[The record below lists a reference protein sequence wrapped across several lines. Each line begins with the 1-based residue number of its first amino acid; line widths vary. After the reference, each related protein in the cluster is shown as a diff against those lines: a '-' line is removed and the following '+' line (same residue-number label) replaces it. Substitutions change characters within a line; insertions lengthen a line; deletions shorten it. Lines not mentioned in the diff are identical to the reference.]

1 MTMAAACPGCAAAP
15 LALEQAKVHSAPAV
29 VLSLPTI
36 HCAACIGKVERKL
49 NALPEVSDARVNL
62 SLKQVAIHGTDIDS
76 DQMVATLKSIGYDA
90 YPLDLGLLDTR
101 QDSVGRN
108 LLVRLAV
115 AGFAMMN
122 VMLFSVA
129 VWSGASDTTRE
140 LFHLISAAIS
150 LPAVLYCGQPF
161 FAHAWAALR
170 VRSLNM
176 DVPIS
181 LAILLATGMSFY
193 EVLNGGRHAY
203 FDAALSLTFFLLIG
217 RYLDHHT
224 RSSVRSAAKELAALE
239 VHTAQRIEEGRAV
252 KTPVASLA
260 VGDRLLIP
268 SGVRVPVDGTLDS
281 TKAMSDRSFLTGESA
296 AITLEQGQQ
305 VQAGEINLGAPFE
318 MTATAVGDDTT
329 LRRVASLV
337 EMAENSRN
345 SYTNLAD
352 RAAQIYAPA
361 VHLLALVAFLVWVW
375 ISGDIRYALN
385 IAVAVLIITCPCAL
399 GLAVP
404 AVATAA
410 IGRLY
415 SMGFLVKSGTA
426 LERLAE
432 VDIAIFDKTGTLTVS
447 GGTSDLNQ
455 LSPAH
460 AAIARALAQASD
472 HPVSR
477 AVLAALPSGPAAPVT
492 EISEAPGNGMQGTLD
507 GQVVRLGRGAWIG
520 ASFAGLG
527 LRVGEAEPTSLAL
540 QETPRKGVAIALEG
554 LRELN
559 IPPRILSGDK
569 QDTVNAFAQ
578 QLGVADLQAEISPAG
593 KHAYLTQLQGE
604 GHHVLMVGDGL
615 NDTASLA
622 AAHASVAPSTALDA
636 SRNAADVVFLR
647 ETVEDFPL
655 LIRIARAT
663 SRLSKQNFAIA
674 AGYNAIAIP
683 IALLGY
689 ATPLLAAVAMSV
701 SSITVIA
708 NAMRVRFVQ

>member
-15 LALEQAKVHSAPAV
+15 LAIEQAKVHAAPAL
-29 VLSLPTI
+29 VLSIPAI

-49 NALPEVSDARVNL
+49 NAMPDVIDARVNL
-62 SLKQVAIHGTDIDS
+62 SLKQVSVQGTDIDA
-76 DQMVATLKSIGYDA
+76 DTIVEALKLVGYDA
-90 YPLDLGLLDTR
+90 YPLDQAYLETR

-108 LLVRLAV
+108 LLVRLAI

-129 VWSGASDTTRE
+129 VWSGASDTTRD
-140 LFHLISAAIS
+140 LFHLISATIS

-161 FAHAWAALR
+161 FSSAWTALR
-170 VRSLNM
+170 VRGLNM

-181 LAILLATGMSFY
+181 LAILLATGMSLY
-193 EVLNGGRHAY
+193 EVMNGGRHAY

-239 VHTAQRIEEGRAV
+239 VHTAQRIEDGQAV
-252 KTPVASLA
+252 KTAVSSLA

-281 TKAMSDRSFLTGESA
+281 QQALSDRSFLTGESA
-296 AITLEQGQQ
+296 AINLARGQQ

-318 MTATAVGDDTT
+318 MTATAVGGDTT

-352 RAAQIYAPA
+352 RAARIYAPA
-361 VHLLALVAFLVWVW
+361 VHLLAFVAFVVWVW
-375 ISGDIRYALN
+375 LSGDIRHSLN

-426 LERLAE
+426 LERMAE
-432 VDIAIFDKTGTLTVS
+432 VDIAIFDKTGTLTLS
-447 GGTSDLNQ
+447 GNAAKLDK
-455 LSPAH
+455 LSADK

-477 AVLAALPSGPAAPVT
+477 GLIAALPSGPVASLT
-492 EISEAPGNGMQGTLD
+492 NISEIAGNGMQAVFEGET
-507 GQVVRLGRGAWIG
+507 VKLGRGGWLDAPF
-520 ASFAGLG
+520 SGLG
-527 LRVGEAEPTSLAL
+527 LKIGANDAVPLRL
-540 QETPRKGVAIALEG
+540 QEVPRQGVESALAG
-554 LRELN
+554 LRYMG
-559 IPPRILSGDK
+559 IPPRILSGDR
-569 QDTVNAFAQ
+569 QDAVGALAK
-578 QLGVADLQAEISPAG
+578 QLGVDDVQAEISPTG
-593 KHAYLTQLQGE
+593 KHDYLMQLQQQ

-622 AAHASVAPSTALDA
+622 AAHASVAPSSALDA
-636 SRNAADVVFLR
+636 SRNAADVVLLR
-647 ETVEDFPL
+647 DNLDDFPL

-663 SRLSKQNFAIA
+663 TRLSKENFAIA
-674 AGYNAIAIP
+674 LIYNAIAVP

-689 ATPLLAAVAMSV
+689 ATPLVAAIAMSA

>member
-1 MTMAAACPGCAAAP
+1 MAAACPGCAAAP
-15 LALEQAKVHSAPAV
+15 LAIEHAKIHAAPAL
-29 VLSLPTI
+29 VLSLPGI

-49 NALPEVSDARVNL
+49 NALPEVNDARVNL
-62 SLKQVAIHGTDIDS
+62 SLKQVSVQGNDIDADS
-76 DQMVATLKSIGYDA
+76 IVAELKSVGYDA
-90 YPLDLGLLDTR
+90 YPLDLAYLETR

-108 LLVRLAV
+108 LLIRLAV

-129 VWSGASDTTRE
+129 IWSGASDTTRD
-140 LFHLISAAIS
+140 LFHLISATIS

-161 FAHAWAALR
+161 FSSAWTALR
-170 VRSLNM
+170 VRGLNM

-181 LAILLATGMSFY
+181 LAILLATAMSLY
-193 EVLNGGRHAY
+193 EVMNGGKHAY

-239 VHTAQRIEEGRAV
+239 VHTAQRLEDGKAV
-252 KTPVASLA
+252 KTAVSSLA
-260 VGDRLLIP
+260 VGDRVLIP

-281 TKAMSDRSFLTGESA
+281 LNALSDRSFLTGESA
-296 AITLEQGQQ
+296 AISLTMGEI

-318 MTATAVGDDTT
+318 MTATAVGNDTT
-329 LRRVASLV
+329 LRRVATLV

-352 RAAQIYAPA
+352 RAARIYAPA
-361 VHLLALVAFLVWVW
+361 VHLLAFVAFVMWVW
-375 ISGDIRYALN
+375 IDGDIRHALN
-385 IAVAVLIITCPCAL
+385 VAVAVLIITCPCAL

-432 VDIAIFDKTGTLTVS
+432 VDIAIFDKTGTLTLTGRAANLDHLS
-447 GGTSDLNQ
+447 ATHTS
-455 LSPAH
+455 
-460 AAIARALAQASD
+460 IARALTQASD

-477 AVLAALPSGPAAPVT
+477 GLLAALPSGPIADLT
-492 EISEAPGNGMQGTLD
+492 DISESPGNGMQGIF
-507 GQVVRLGRGAWIG
+507 QRQAVRLGRGPWLG
-520 ASFAGLG
+520 ANFSSVG
-527 LRVGEAEPTSLAL
+527 LRVGLEDAIAL
-540 QETPRKGVAIALEG
+540 PLHEVPRKGVKTALDG
-554 LRELN
+554 LRALG
-559 IPPRILSGDK
+559 IPTRMLSGDT
-569 QDTVNAFAQ
+569 QDAVNALARR
-578 QLGVADLQAEISPAG
+578 LGVDDVQAQISATG
-593 KHAYLTQLQGE
+593 KHDYLMELQQQGS
-604 GHHVLMVGDGL
+604 HVLMVGDGL

-636 SRNAADVVFLR
+636 SRNAADVVLLR
-647 ETVEDFPL
+647 ENLDDFPT

-689 ATPLLAAVAMSV
+689 ATPLLAAIAMSA

-708 NAMRVRFVQ
+708 NAMRVRFVK

>member
-1 MTMAAACPGCAAAP
+1 MTMVAACPGCAAAP
-15 LALEQAKVHSAPAV
+15 MALKHAENHAAPAL

-49 NALPEVSDARVNL
+49 NALPQVDTARVNL
-62 SLKQVAIHGTDIDS
+62 SLKQLSVHGADVDADTIVAE
-76 DQMVATLKSIGYDA
+76 LKSIGYEA
-90 YPLDLGLLDTR
+90 YPLDATLLETR
-101 QDSVGRN
+101 QDTVGRN
-108 LLVRLAV
+108 LMVRLAV

-129 VWSGASDTTRE
+129 IWSGASDTTRE
-140 LFHLISAAIS
+140 LFHLISATIS

-161 FAHAWAALR
+161 FASAWSALR
-170 VRSLNM
+170 VRGLNM

-181 LAILLATGMSFY
+181 LAILLATGMSLF
-193 EVLNGGRHAY
+193 EVMNGGAHAY

-239 VHTAQRIEEGRAV
+239 VRTAQRIENGEAV
-252 KTPVASLA
+252 KTPVSELA

-281 TKAMSDRSFLTGESA
+281 TQAISDRSFLTGESA
-296 AITLEQGQQ
+296 AITLAQGQQ

-329 LRRVASLV
+329 LRRVATLV

-352 RAAQIYAPA
+352 RAARIYAPA
-361 VHLLALVAFLVWVW
+361 VHLLAFISFLAWVW
-375 ISGDIRYALN
+375 INGDVRHALN

-432 VDIAIFDKTGTLTVS
+432 VDIAIFDKTGTLTLAGANARLDS
-447 GGTSDLNQ
+447 LTSQ
-455 LSPAH
+455 Q
-460 AAIARALAQASD
+460 AAIVKGLAQASD

-477 AVLAALPSGPAAPVT
+477 ALVAALPTAVAAPLTDIAEVGG
-492 EISEAPGNGMQGTLD
+492 SGMQALYK
-507 GQVVRLGRGAWIG
+507 GQTVQLGRGDWIG
-520 ASFAGLG
+520 ASFNGLG
-527 LRVGEAEPTSLAL
+527 LKVGDDPAIAL
-540 QETPRKGVAIALEG
+540 PLRETPREGVEAALNG
-554 LRELN
+554 LRDLGV
-559 IPPRILSGDK
+559 PSQILSGDK
-569 QDTVNAFAQ
+569 QDAVSALAL
-578 QLGVADLQAEISPAG
+578 QLGVKDIQAEISATD
-593 KHAYLTQLQGE
+593 KHAYLSKLQHE
-604 GHHVLMVGDGL
+604 GHHVVMVGDGL
-615 NDTASLA
+615 NDTAALA
-622 AAHASVAPSTALDA
+622 AAHASVAPSSALDA
-636 SRNAADVVFLR
+636 SRNAADVVMLR
-647 ETVEDFPL
+647 ESLDGFPL
-655 LIRIARAT
+655 LIRIARST
-663 SRLSKQNFAIA
+663 SQLSKQNFAIA

-683 IALLGY
+683 VALLGY
-689 ATPLLAAVAMSV
+689 ATPLLAAIAMSA

-708 NAMRVRFVQ
+708 NAMRVRFIK

>member
-1 MTMAAACPGCAAAP
+1 MAAACPGCAAAP
-15 LALEQAKVHSAPAV
+15 TAIEHDKVHAAPAL
-29 VLSLPTI
+29 VLSIPTI

-49 NALPEVSDARVNL
+49 NAMPEVEDARVNL
-62 SLKQVAIHGTDIDS
+62 SLKQVSVHGNDLDS
-76 DQMVATLKSIGYDA
+76 DTIVSALKSVGYDA
-90 YPLDLGLLDTR
+90 YPLDLAYLETR

-129 VWSGASDTTRE
+129 IWSGATETTRD
-140 LFHLISAAIS
+140 LFHLISATIS

-161 FAHAWAALR
+161 FSSAWTALR
-170 VRSLNM
+170 VRGLNM

-181 LAILLATGMSFY
+181 LAILLATGMSLY
-193 EVLNGGRHAY
+193 EVMNGGKHAY

-224 RSSVRSAAKELAALE
+224 RSSVRSAAKQLAALE
-239 VHTAQRIEEGRAV
+239 VHTAQRLENGMAV
-252 KTPVASLA
+252 KTAVSSLG

-281 TKAMSDRSFLTGESA
+281 PKALSDRSFLTGESA
-296 AITLEQGQQ
+296 AIALTSGQR

-318 MTATAVGDDTT
+318 MTATAVGNDTT

-352 RAAQIYAPA
+352 RAARIYAPV
-361 VHLLALVAFLVWVW
+361 VHLLALVAFVIWVW
-375 ISGDIRYALN
+375 INGDIRHALN
-385 IAVAVLIITCPCAL
+385 VAVAVLIITCPCAL

-432 VDIAIFDKTGTLTVS
+432 VDIAIFDKTGTLTLS
-447 GGTSDLNQ
+447 GRAAKLDH
-455 LSPAH
+455 LSASQI
-460 AAIARALAQASD
+460 AIARALAQASD

-477 AVLAALPSGPAAPVT
+477 GLIAALPSGPVADLT
-492 EISEAPGNGMQGTLD
+492 DISENAGNGMQGLYE
-507 GQVVRLGRGAWIG
+507 GNAVRLGRGPWLG
-520 ASFAGLG
+520 ASFSGLG
-527 LRVGEAEPTSLAL
+527 LKVGLEDPVALPL
-540 QETPRKGVAIALEG
+540 QEVPRKGVKTALDG
-554 LRELN
+554 LQALG
-559 IPPRILSGDK
+559 IPQRMLSGDTHDAVSALAK
-569 QDTVNAFAQ
+569 
-578 QLGVADLQAEISPAG
+578 QLGVEDVQAEISATG
-593 KHAYLTQLQGE
+593 KHDYLIQLQQE
-604 GHHVLMVGDGL
+604 GHYVLMVGDGL

-636 SRNAADVVFLR
+636 SRNAADVVLLR
-647 ETVEDFPL
+647 ENLDDFPA

-674 AGYNAIAIP
+674 VGYNVIAVP

-689 ATPLLAAVAMSV
+689 ATPLLAAIAMSV

>member
-1 MTMAAACPGCAAAP
+1 MTSVAACPGCAAAP
-15 LALEQAKVHSAPAV
+15 LAMKHAESHVAPAL

-49 NALPEVSDARVNL
+49 NAMPEVDNARVNL
-62 SLKQVAIHGTDIDS
+62 SLKQLSVHGKDIDM
-76 DQMVATLKSIGYDA
+76 DTVVTTLKSIGYDA
-90 YPLDLGLLDTR
+90 YPLDVTLLETR
-101 QDSVGRN
+101 QDSIGRN

-129 VWSGASDTTRE
+129 VWSGASDTTRD
-140 LFHLISAAIS
+140 LFHLISATIS
-150 LPAVLYCGQPF
+150 VPAVLYCGQPF
-161 FAHAWAALR
+161 FASAWSALR
-170 VRSLNM
+170 VRGLNM

-181 LAILLATGMSFY
+181 LAILLATGMSLF
-193 EVLNGGRHAY
+193 EVMNGGAHAY

-224 RSSVRSAAKELAALE
+224 RSSVRSAAKELSALE
-239 VHTAQRIEEGRAV
+239 VHVAQRIEDRKAV
-252 KTPVASLA
+252 KTAVSNLV
-260 VGDRLLIP
+260 VGDRILIP

-281 TKAMSDRSFLTGESA
+281 PKALSDRSFLTGESA
-296 AITLEQGQQ
+296 AIALAQGQQ
-305 VQAGEINLGAPFE
+305 VQAGEINLGGPFE

-361 VHLLALVAFLVWVW
+361 VHLLAFVSFVAWVW
-375 ISGDIRYALN
+375 IDGDIRHAIN

-415 SMGFLVKSGTA
+415 SIGFLVKSGTA

-432 VDIAIFDKTGTLTVS
+432 VDVAIFDKTGTLTLA
-447 GGTSDLNQ
+447 GDNARLEH
-455 LSPAH
+455 LSPEQ
-460 AAIARALAQASD
+460 AAIARGLAQASD

-477 AVLAALPSGPAAPVT
+477 ALVAALPNADVAQLAAIT
-492 EISEAPGNGMQGTLD
+492 EIAGSGMQAIYK
-507 GQVVRLGRGAWIG
+507 GQTVKLGRGTWLG
-520 ASFAGLG
+520 ASFDGLG
-527 LRVGEAEPTSLAL
+527 LQVGLAPPVPLPL
-540 QETPRKGVAIALEG
+540 QETPRQGVSIAIKGLQDLG
-554 LRELN
+554 

-569 QDTVNAFAQ
+569 QDAVSALAQ
-578 QLGVADLQAEISPAG
+578 ELGIKDIQAEVSATGKHEYLTDLQKA
-593 KHAYLTQLQGE
+593 
-604 GHHVLMVGDGL
+604 GHHVLMIGDGL

-622 AAHASVAPSTALDA
+622 AAHASVAPSSALDA
-636 SRNAADVVFLR
+636 SRNAADVVMLR
-647 ETVEDFPL
+647 ENLDNFPL
-655 LIRIARAT
+655 LIRIARST

-683 IALLGY
+683 VALLGY
-689 ATPLLAAVAMSV
+689 ATPLVAAIAMSA

-708 NAMRVRFVQ
+708 NAMRVRFVE

>member
-1 MTMAAACPGCAAAP
+1 MKHA
-15 LALEQAKVHSAPAV
+15 ESHVAPAL

-49 NALPEVSDARVNL
+49 NAMPEVDNARVNL
-62 SLKQVAIHGTDIDS
+62 SLKQLSVHGKDIDM
-76 DQMVATLKSIGYDA
+76 DTVVTTLKSIGYDA
-90 YPLDLGLLDTR
+90 YPLDVTLLETR
-101 QDSVGRN
+101 QDSIGRN

-129 VWSGASDTTRE
+129 VWSGASDTTRD
-140 LFHLISAAIS
+140 LFHLISATIS
-150 LPAVLYCGQPF
+150 VPAVLYCGQPF
-161 FAHAWAALR
+161 FASAWSALR
-170 VRSLNM
+170 VRGLNM

-181 LAILLATGMSFY
+181 LAILLATGMSLF
-193 EVLNGGRHAY
+193 EVMNGGAHAY

-224 RSSVRSAAKELAALE
+224 RSSVRSAAKELSALE
-239 VHTAQRIEEGRAV
+239 VHVAQRIEDRKAV
-252 KTPVASLA
+252 KTAVSNLV
-260 VGDRLLIP
+260 VGDRILIP

-281 TKAMSDRSFLTGESA
+281 PKALSDRSFLTGESA
-296 AITLEQGQQ
+296 AIALAQGQQ
-305 VQAGEINLGAPFE
+305 VQAGEINLGGPFE

-361 VHLLALVAFLVWVW
+361 VHLLAFVSFVAWVW
-375 ISGDIRYALN
+375 IDGDIRHAIN

-415 SMGFLVKSGTA
+415 SIGFLVKSGTA

-432 VDIAIFDKTGTLTVS
+432 VDVAIFDKTGTLTLA
-447 GGTSDLNQ
+447 GDNARLEH
-455 LSPAH
+455 LSPEQ
-460 AAIARALAQASD
+460 AAIARGLAQASD

-477 AVLAALPSGPAAPVT
+477 ALVAALPNADVAQLAAIT
-492 EISEAPGNGMQGTLD
+492 EIAGSGMQAIYK
-507 GQVVRLGRGAWIG
+507 GQTVKLGRGTWLG
-520 ASFAGLG
+520 ASFDGLG
-527 LRVGEAEPTSLAL
+527 LQVGLAPPVPLPL
-540 QETPRKGVAIALEG
+540 QETPRQGVSIAIKGLQDLG
-554 LRELN
+554 

-569 QDTVNAFAQ
+569 QDAVSALAQ
-578 QLGVADLQAEISPAG
+578 ELGIKDIQAEVSATGKHEYLTDLQKA
-593 KHAYLTQLQGE
+593 
-604 GHHVLMVGDGL
+604 GHHVLMIGDGL

-622 AAHASVAPSTALDA
+622 AAHASVAPSSALDA
-636 SRNAADVVFLR
+636 SRNAADVVMLR
-647 ETVEDFPL
+647 ENLDNFPL
-655 LIRIARAT
+655 LIRIARST

-683 IALLGY
+683 VALLGY
-689 ATPLLAAVAMSV
+689 ATPLVAAIAMSA

-708 NAMRVRFVQ
+708 NAMRVRFVE